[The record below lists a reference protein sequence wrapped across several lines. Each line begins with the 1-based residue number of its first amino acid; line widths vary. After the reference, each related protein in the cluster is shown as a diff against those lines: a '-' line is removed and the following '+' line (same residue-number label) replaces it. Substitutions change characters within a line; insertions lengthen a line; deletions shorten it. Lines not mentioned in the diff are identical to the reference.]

1 MNNVIRERQGKHPT
15 KPTLNGPHS
24 NQPLH
29 DNTVLDERSD
39 SHPARCSL
47 KQRSRVLGSFD
58 RRASMT
64 LVGIALIIS
73 LTACPTYTAPKGIN
87 VSGQVLNSYGAPM
100 AGVPVLV
107 GGHTPTK
114 TDADGNFVVSGV
126 STPYDLTAFDA
137 TTSTVRVYQGL
148 TRSDPT
154 VTIYNNKNPGPP
166 KWTWRSSLKGTIS
179 GPGFTPN
186 AGADTQT
193 FVALTANSLVLPSST
208 ATRPNAAG
216 SFENALTWNGPSVF
230 QGALYGLQ
238 WQRLPPGDPSKDY
251 APLPKSYLGFGK
263 LEGLSLSD
271 QVAQSGLNLVMN
283 PVQSLSLTGR
293 ITVPSGYTL
302 TDNYVRVSF
311 DANAPRLSL
320 FLGDDVSGNTNF
332 KYLTPNIPG
341 ATIRLS
347 ASALAASGEFIGTVK
362 RGLAPDASDI
372 ALNLIAAPQI
382 TSPGDKAQG
391 ISATTPFSWLWPGV
405 SDGVYTLEIDPV
417 GSALT
422 CIITTASTQLTLP
435 DLSALGLKW
444 PSGSSFTWSVD
455 ASQAAAFDVDVV
467 ASIDRFSTA
476 ATILGGTS
484 VTRAFTIAP

>member
-1 MNNVIRERQGKHPT
+1 MN
-15 KPTLNGPHS
+15 
-24 NQPLH
+24 
-29 DNTVLDERSD
+29 
-39 SHPARCSL
+39 
-47 KQRSRVLGSFD
+47 
-58 RRASMT
+58 RRIWKITFA
-64 LVGIALIIS
+64 GIGLIFA

-100 AGVPVLV
+100 AGAPVLV
-107 GGHTPTK
+107 SGHTPTR

-154 VTIYNNKNPGPP
+154 VTIYNNQNPGPP
-166 KWTWRSSLKGTIS
+166 KWTWRSSFKGSIS

-186 AGADTQT
+186 AGSETPT
-193 FVALTANSLVLPSST
+193 FVALSATNLVLPSLS
-208 ATRPNAAG
+208 ATRPNATG
-216 SFENALTWNGPSVF
+216 SFEAPLEWNGPSVF
-230 QGALYGLQ
+230 RGSLFGLQ

-263 LEGLSLSD
+263 LLGLNLSD
-271 QVAQSGLNLVMN
+271 QSVQSGLNLVMN
-283 PVQSLSLTGR
+283 PVSSLNLTGS

-302 TDNYVRVSF
+302 TDNYVRISF
-311 DANAPRLSL
+311 DANDPKLSL
-320 FLGDDVSGNTNF
+320 FLGDDVSGNPSF

-347 ASALAASGEFIGTVK
+347 ASAQATTGESIGAFK
-362 RGLAPDASDI
+362 RGFAPDASNVS
-372 ALNLIAAPQI
+372 LNMIAAPKI
-382 TSPGDKAQG
+382 TSPDDKAQG
-391 ISATTPFSWLWPGV
+391 ISAATPFSWSWPGV

-417 GSALT
+417 GGALT
-422 CIITTASTQLTLP
+422 CIITTASTHLTLP

-444 PSGSSFTWSVD
+444 PPNSSFTWSVN
-455 ASQAAAFDVDVV
+455 ASQAAAFDVDVM
-467 ASIDRFSTA
+467 ASLDRFSTT

-484 VTRAFTIAP
+484 LTRAFNTAP